1 MDWDPFQSENFRK
14 WEEELRLC
22 HGCNMQV
29 TVKNTRNKYFANGDK
44 EMNRRCEAI
53 QSWFPDPSIVRCEN
67 SENVLE
73 NSQEVK
79 KEAARLMKIFLS
91 NKQAIGVG
99 ECLLVHVRVKVKS
112 LDWKTHEA
120 LS

>member
-1 MDWDPFQSENFRK
+1 MAP
-14 WEEELRLC
+14 
-22 HGCNMQV
+22 HV
-29 TVKNTRNKYFANGDK
+29 
-44 EMNRRCEAI
+44 
-53 QSWFPDPSIVRCEN
+53 P
-67 SENVLE
+67 

-112 LDWKTHEA
+112 LDWKTREA